1 MTEII
6 LIGDWVLDKNTI
18 KAVVLVLLVLT
29 LLLVVSYNKI
39 DSSEISLESITF
51 NRNNSHDSDSMLDD
65 ELTPLPPIK
74 EGYTQLAFCS
84 DTCSVINAETKEV
97 IKHYQ
102 KGSNNCLLLNY
113 LFNNPNKHLTE
124 LDIAS
129 EVFPESVE
137 KFYIR
142 KAICNLKLDKH
153 LSDQMFNKS
162 ESGVQL
168 NTIVKLPS
176 KQILA

>member
-1 MTEII
+1 MSDII
-6 LIGDWVLDKNTI
+6 LIGDWALDKNTI
-18 KAVVLVLLVLT
+18 RGVALVLLALT

-39 DSSEISLESITF
+39 DSSEIFLESPHF
-51 NRNNSHDSDSMLDD
+51 RGNNVHASISNDK
-65 ELTPLPPIK
+65 LTQLPTIK

-84 DTCSVINAETKEV
+84 KTCSVINAETKEV

-113 LFNNPNKHLTE
+113 LFNHPNKHLTE
-124 LDIAS
+124 IDIAS
-129 EVFPESVE
+129 KVFPESPE

-142 KAICNLKLDKH
+142 KAICNLKLDKP
-153 LSDQMFNKS
+153 LSEQMFDKS

-168 NTIVKLPS
+168 NTVVKLPS